1 MACFARSHRQFG
13 GQERD
18 EGLRSSSDISRL
30 FCAGQLFGADEVG
43 LDFSGFFNWLRTMG
57 IPNEGCKTLRKDSVP
72 LPFRQREYAKLVR
85 EAQDSFYRCV
95 FGGIAFYT
103 DRLSDS
109 GKKALAA
116 VPRLPNLQSAR
127 RSTRLKSA
135 GFRAGNQQTPG

>member
-57 IPNEGCKTLRKDSVP
+57 IPDEGCKASHKQVVP
-72 LPFRQREYAKLVR
+72 SSHHQREYAKLSH
-85 EAQDSFYRCV
+85 ETQDSFYRCV
-95 FGGIAFYT
+95 FGGIACYT

-116 VPRLPNLQSAR
+116 APRLPYLH
-127 RSTRLKSA
+127 
-135 GFRAGNQQTPG
+135 